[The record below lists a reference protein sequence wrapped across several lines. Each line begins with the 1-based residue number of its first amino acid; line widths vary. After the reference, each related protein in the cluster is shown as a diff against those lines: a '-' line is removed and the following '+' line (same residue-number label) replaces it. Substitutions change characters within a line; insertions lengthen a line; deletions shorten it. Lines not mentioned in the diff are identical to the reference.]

1 MSFVEVW
8 EIFSSIQGESTFA
21 GLPCVFVR
29 LSGCNLSC
37 DYCDTQDAATG
48 TGERMSVDDIVSK
61 VKKYK
66 IPLVEVTGGEPLLQV
81 GVLELLEKLNDAGL
95 KILVETN
102 GSVKIEKFD
111 RRARYI
117 VDIKT
122 PGSGEGGS
130 FDDRN
135 FATLSARDEVK
146 FVITSKADFEWAVAI
161 CKKYRLTEKT
171 AVLFSPAYG
180 KVELVDL
187 AGWIMSSNLPVR
199 LNLQLHK
206 YIFGPDAKGV

>member
-1 MSFVEVW
+1 MW

-37 DYCDTQDAATG
+37 DYCDTPDAATG
-48 TGERMSVDDIVSK
+48 TGERISVDDVVDK
-61 VKKYK
+61 VKKQR

-81 GVLELLEKLNDAGL
+81 GVLELLEKLNNAGL
-95 KILVETN
+95 EVLVETN
-102 GSVKIEKFD
+102 GSVEIKKFD

-135 FATLSARDEVK
+135 FAALSARDEVK
-146 FVITSKADFEWAVAI
+146 FVITSKADFEWAIAI
-161 CKKYRLTEKT
+161 CKKHGLTEKS

-180 KVELVDL
+180 EVELVDL
-187 AGWIMSSNLPVR
+187 AGWIMGSNIPVR
-199 LNLQLHK
+199 LNLQLHN
-206 YIFGPDAKGV
+206 YIFGPNAKGV